1 MNLGLR
7 LKAVPP
13 KAWLTLVLT
22 LGFILAIPIWMHS
35 TPEER
40 QQFSQ
45 TTTAMQVMEQNT
57 GPLNLSAADRERLK
71 AMLKPVPEKKSSDF
85 ERTVWM
91 KDMVRLIRPWVETD
105 SECEDIAQWVYT
117 YSVRYQLSPDLILGV
132 IAVES
137 RFDHFAVSNV
147 GARGLMQ
154 VMPFWKD
161 QIGSP
166 SDNLFSIETNI
177 RYGCAI
183 IRHYLD
189 RYGKL
194 SKALAAYNG
203 SPNDRWYPAKVFAQ
217 MKRFKSAGVDAPNT
231 PSRIAG
237 NGPT

>member
-1 MNLGLR
+1 MEMGLR

-13 KAWLTLVLT
+13 KAWLAVVLVL
-22 LGFILAIPIWMHS
+22 GFVMTIPVWLAS

-40 QQFSQ
+40 QQFNQ
-45 TTTAMQVMEQNT
+45 TTTAMQVVEQNT
-57 GPLNLSAADRERLK
+57 GPLTLSPSDRESLK
-71 AMLKPVPEKKSSDF
+71 ELLKPEPEKEANDF

-91 KDMVRLIRPWVETD
+91 KDMFQLIRPWVETD
-105 SECEDIAQWVYT
+105 GECESISRWVYT
-117 YSVRYQLSPDLILGV
+117 YSVRYQLSPELILGV

-166 SDNLFSIETNI
+166 SDNLFDISTNI

-183 IRHYLD
+183 IRHYLN
-189 RYGKL
+189 RYGKI

-217 MKRFKSAGVDAPNT
+217 MKRFKAENITV
-231 PSRIAG
+231 G
-237 NGPT
+237 NR

>member
-1 MNLGLR
+1 MDLGLR

-13 KAWLTLVLT
+13 KAWLALVLI

-45 TTTAMQVMEQNT
+45 TTTTTQVVEQNS

-71 AMLKPVPEKKSSDF
+71 ALLKPVPEKKPSDF

-137 RFDHFAVSNV
+137 RFDHFAVSNA

-161 QIGSP
+161 QLGSP

-203 SPNDRWYPAKVFAQ
+203 SLNDRWYPAKVFAQ
-217 MKRFKSAGVDAPNT
+217 MKRFKAAGVAN
-231 PSRIAG
+231 AK
-237 NGPT
+237 